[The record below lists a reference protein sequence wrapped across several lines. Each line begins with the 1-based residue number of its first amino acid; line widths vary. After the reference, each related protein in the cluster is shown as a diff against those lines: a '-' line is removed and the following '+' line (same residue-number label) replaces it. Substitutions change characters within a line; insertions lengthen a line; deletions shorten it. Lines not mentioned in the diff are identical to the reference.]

1 MMNEKQRLC
10 LKRIR
15 ICDFVLYELAL
26 FLDTHPDC
34 CEALELFHKYYE
46 MRTNAVEEYTRQF
59 GPLVMHDAHN
69 NTQKWC
75 WLKGPWPWEREA
87 N

>member
-59 GPLVMHDAHN
+59 GPLVMNDAHN

>member
-69 NTQKWC
+69 NTHKWC
-75 WLKGPWPWEREA
+75 WIKGPWPWEREA

>member
-1 MMNEKQRLC
+1 MNEKQRLC

-26 FLDTHPDC
+26 FLDTHPKC
-34 CEALELFHKYYE
+34 CEALELFNKYNE
-46 MRTNAVEEYTRQF
+46 MRCNAVEEYTKHF
-59 GPLVMHDAHN
+59 GPLVMKDSDS
-69 NTQKWC
+69 TQKWC
-75 WLKGPWPWEREA
+75 WINGPWPWEREA